1 MRPTRNDEIMTSSK
15 ISVAKRIKAYREEKQ
30 LTQLEFGNLLGVTPQ
45 AVSKWEKEISFPDI
59 FLLPNLAELMN
70 CQIDDFFHE

>member
-1 MRPTRNDEIMTSSK
+1 VRPTRNDEIMTSSK

-45 AVSKWEKEISFPDI
+45 AVSKWEKEISFPDV

-70 CQIDDFFHE
+70 CQIDDLFHE